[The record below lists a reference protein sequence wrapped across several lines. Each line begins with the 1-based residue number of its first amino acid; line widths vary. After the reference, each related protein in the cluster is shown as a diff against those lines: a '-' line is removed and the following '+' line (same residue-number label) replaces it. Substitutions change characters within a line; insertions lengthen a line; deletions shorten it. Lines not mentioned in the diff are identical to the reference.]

1 MALNRPRILT
11 GHRTTGPR
19 HIGHLAGTLTNWVNL
34 QDTYECFF
42 LLADLHVLTTDF
54 QHPQKIRENT
64 LEVLTDWL
72 AVGIDPNRST
82 IFLQSAVP
90 EHSQLSLLLS
100 MLVTEARLHRVP
112 TYKEQIT
119 NLHLS
124 PSLGLLTYPVLQAA
138 DILLYKAQAVPVG
151 EDQLPHIELTR
162 EIAGRFN
169 QFYGDTFPEPVA
181 LLSATPRLPGVDNRT
196 MHSSY
201 GNAILLR
208 DSPEETTRKVM
219 SMYTDPARL
228 HPTDPGHVEGNPV
241 FVYLDL
247 YHTNREELEEMKSRY
262 QAGSI
267 GDMEVKHILA
277 ASLNQ
282 QLGPIRARRAE
293 IATQPKHL
301 REILFEGSQHAR
313 QIARETLE
321 EVLSKMGL
329 TLGIALQSD
338 LTNQSVPTGA
348 FC

>member
-1 MALNRPRILT
+1 MPLNRPRILT
-11 GHRTTGPR
+11 GHRTTGAR

-34 QDTYECFF
+34 QDQYECFF
-42 LLADLHVLTTDF
+42 LLADLHVLTTDY
-54 QHPQKIRENT
+54 QHPQQIRENT
-64 LEVLTDWL
+64 LDVLTDWL
-72 AVGIDPNRST
+72 AVGIDPQRST

-90 EHSQLSLLLS
+90 EHSQLALLLS

-119 NLHLS
+119 QLHLQ

-162 EIAGRFN
+162 EIARRFN
-169 QFYGDTFPEPVA
+169 QLYGETFPEPEA
-181 LLSATPRLPGVDNRT
+181 LLSATPRLPGMDNRT

-208 DSPEETTRKVM
+208 DSAEETSKKVM
-219 SMYTDPARL
+219 SMYTDPTRL

-247 YHTNREELEEMKSRY
+247 YHSDRKELEEMKSRY
-262 QAGSI
+262 QAGTI
-267 GDMEVKHILA
+267 GDVEIKHILA
-277 ASLNQ
+277 ASLNRY
-282 QLGPIRARRAE
+282 LAPIRARRAE
-293 IATQPKHL
+293 IATQPHHL
-301 REILFEGSQHAR
+301 REILLEGSLHAR

-321 EVLSKMGL
+321 QTLSEMGL
-329 TLGIALQSD
+329 TLGLALQSD
-338 LTNQSVPTGA
+338 SLNPTNPTGA